1 MDDRRA
7 PANCGCPS
15 ADSTGPHWLKVVAP
29 SPTHSHSCTVVEPAA
44 LAFEINGQFLAA
56 NAGCNLTENP
66 AVLDL
71 AYAVLHRRLEG

>member
-1 MDDRRA
+1 M
-7 PANCGCPS
+7 
-15 ADSTGPHWLKVVAP
+15 
-29 SPTHSHSCTVVEPAA
+29 EPAA